1 MSASGTAG
9 ERVTPAAPDD
19 PDSVSA
25 AEHAALRIL
34 RGAAQSARAL
44 QQRLQRRG
52 FSEQAA
58 EQATLAMVA
67 LGYVD
72 DGALATS
79 LATRSQRSGHGRIQV
94 AARLRARGID
104 DGDIAATLAGVDTD
118 DERAAALALGMRL
131 FARAGRDAGVKD
143 QRRRVF
149 GQLQR
154 RGFDTE
160 TTHWVLRQLEADQAA
175 QHSD

>member
-1 MSASGTAG
+1 MGDPAAAG
-9 ERVTPAAPDD
+9 ERASPAAPDD

-25 AEHAALRIL
+25 AEEVALRIL
-34 RGAAQSARAL
+34 RGASQSAKGL
-44 QQRLQRRG
+44 QQRLLRRG

-58 EQATLAMVA
+58 VQATAAMVS

-72 DGALATS
+72 DAALATS
-79 LATRSQRSGHGRIQV
+79 LAARGQRSGHGRIQV

-104 DGDIAATLAGVDTD
+104 DGDIATTLASVDMG
-118 DERAAALALGMRL
+118 DERAAALALGSRL
-131 FARAGRDAGVKD
+131 FNRLGRDLATVD
-143 QRRRVF
+143 QRRRIF

-160 TTHWVLRQLEADQAA
+160 TVHWVLRRLEAAQAD

>member
-1 MSASGTAG
+1 VNDSGTAG
-9 ERVTPAAPDD
+9 KRVTPAVPDD
-19 PDSVSA
+19 PESVSA
-25 AEHAALRIL
+25 AEDVALRIL
-34 RGAAQSARAL
+34 RGAAQSARGL

-52 FSEQAA
+52 FSEHAA
-58 EQATLAMVA
+58 AQATLAMVS

-72 DGALATS
+72 DAALATS
-79 LATRSQRSGHGRIQV
+79 LAARGQRTGHGRIQV

-104 DGDIAATLAGVDTD
+104 DGDIAATLAAVDAE
-118 DERAAALALGMRL
+118 DERAAALALGRRL
-131 FARAGRDAGVKD
+131 FGRAARGLQAMDR
-143 QRRRVF
+143 RRRVF

-160 TTHWVLRQLEADQAA
+160 TVHWVLRQLEAVQTA

>member
-1 MSASGTAG
+1 
-9 ERVTPAAPDD
+9 
-19 PDSVSA
+19 VSA
-25 AEHAALRIL
+25 AEQAALRIL
-34 RGAAQSARAL
+34 RGAAQSARTL
-44 QQRLQRRG
+44 QRRLQRRG

-58 EQATLAMVA
+58 AQATLAMVS

-72 DGALATS
+72 DAALATS
-79 LATRSQRSGHGRIQV
+79 LAARGQRTGHGRIQV

-104 DGDIAATLAGVDTD
+104 DGDIAATLADVDTD
-118 DERAAALALGMRL
+118 DERAAALALGRRL
-131 FARAGRDAGVKD
+131 IGRAAPGVLTMD
-143 QRRRVF
+143 GRRRMY

>member
-1 MSASGTAG
+1 MSESGTAG
-9 ERVTPAAPDD
+9 DRVRPAAPDD
-19 PDSVSA
+19 PDSVRA
-25 AEHAALRIL
+25 AEDVALSIL
-34 RGAAQSARAL
+34 RGAAQSALAL

-52 FSEQAA
+52 FSEHAA
-58 EQATLAMVA
+58 AQATLAMVS

-72 DGALATS
+72 DAALASS
-79 LATRSQRSGHGRIQV
+79 LAARSQRTGHGRNQV

-104 DGDIAATLAGVDTD
+104 DGDIATTLAAVDAEG
-118 DERAAALALGMRL
+118 ERAAALTLGSRL
-131 FARAGRDAGVKD
+131 FSRAAAGTAPMD

-160 TTHWVLRQLEADQAA
+160 TAHWVLRQLEANGAA

>member
-1 MSASGTAG
+1 VSDPGSAGH
-9 ERVTPAAPDD
+9 RFTPALPDD

-25 AEHAALRIL
+25 AEDVALRIL
-34 RGAAQSARAL
+34 RGADQSTRAL

-58 EQATLAMVA
+58 AQATAAMVA

-72 DGALATS
+72 DAALATS
-79 LATRSQRSGHGRIQV
+79 LAARGQRTGHGRIQV
-94 AARLRARGID
+94 AAQLRARGID
-104 DGDIAATLAGVDTD
+104 DSDVAAMLAGVDGD
-118 DERAAALALGMRL
+118 AERQAALALGRRL
-131 FARAGRDAGVKD
+131 AGRGTAGRSDVD

-149 GQLQR
+149 AQLQR

-160 TTHWVLRQLEADQAA
+160 TVHWVLRQLEADRATDP
-175 QHSD
+175 SD